1 MDKEETRRLLMRELV
16 DKHCSH
22 ILAERIGTGAMWI
35 AAPEFGTA
43 IDLVPGRHAMCP
55 PIVLSRVGMESHRMP
70 CFKTKH
76 YITHSVSIPSMRR

>member
-43 IDLVPGRHAMCP
+43 IDLVPGQACNVSAHSSLKGGDGIPPHAM
-55 PIVLSRVGMESHRMP
+55 LQDEALH
-70 CFKTKH
+70 H
-76 YITHSVSIPSMRR
+76 A